1 VNPLDADIV
10 TVCEL
15 EFLRNASSIINHQSP
30 RTVQNYLVWRF
41 MMIQVDKMPNR
52 FRAINQQFN
61 QVFQGISI
69 ERARAITCAT
79 FVNDN
84 MAFAVSKLYIKENFK
99 GNARNQVFTRII
111 DNTNHSLSF
120 SYAYSRS
127 K

>member
-1 VNPLDADIV
+1 
-10 TVCEL
+10 
-15 EFLRNASSIINHQSP
+15 
-30 RTVQNYLVWRF
+30 
-41 MMIQVDKMPNR
+41 MMSQVDKMPKR

-84 MAFAVSKLYIKENFK
+84 MAFAVSKLYIKENFNE
-99 GNARNQVFTRII
+99 NARNQVLTRMI
-111 DNTNHSLSF
+111 DNTNRSLSF
-120 SYAYSRS
+120 SFTYIRS